1 MEACLNIPASVLAIF
16 VAFLLAS
23 FSSTFDNHNQFL
35 ERFYDS
41 IWIITTKLPI
51 SLFDDV
57 VAAVDDNVVAAVSGH
72 LHSYDGSI
80 SVLTSCCWCFAA
92 ASADFFA
99 AEVVFFAAGVVAVGD
114 IFFVV
119 VADVFAAAKVKSF
132 KTIFCGLVLLV
143 FLGIIDDD
151 PNPFML

>member
-92 ASADFFA
+92 ASADFF
-99 AEVVFFAAGVVAVGD
+99 
-114 IFFVV
+114 VV